1 MRILITGGSGLLGQ
15 YLSIELSKSN
25 EVISLYNKNSISSDN
40 FSSKHIDIRNYKL
53 LNDLFESFNP
63 DIVVHAAASTN
74 PVLSPDLETRE
85 IYDINVSST
94 KRIAEL
100 CDRCSARLIYTSSD
114 LVYAGYRGS
123 MLKENSKLIPVS
135 LYAETKLMGEIKI
148 QETFDNYIILRIA
161 LLYGF
166 GLGNSICH
174 FQDMYK
180 NLKAG
185 KAVKL
190 FYDQYRTPVSLPE
203 AARIIRELCNQ
214 SIKNDIIN
222 IAGKERVNRVQMG
235 EKLCGIVGFD
245 KRLIQKISMNEI
257 PGYPAVEDVSLDTE
271 KLQSYGIKIKGIEQ
285 SIKEILN
292 YERR

>member
-1 MRILITGGSGLLGQ
+1 MKIIITGGSGLLGQ
-15 YLSIELSKSN
+15 YLSIEFSKSN
-25 EVISLYNKNSISSDN
+25 EVISLYNKNSISSDKFN
-40 FSSKHIDIRNYKL
+40 SKRIDIRNYKL
-53 LNDLFESFNP
+53 LNNLFESFRP
-63 DIVVHAAASTN
+63 DIVIHAAASTN
-74 PVLSPDLETRE
+74 PVLSNDLETKE
-85 IYDINVSST
+85 VYNINVSST

-100 CDRCSARLIYTSSD
+100 CEKYSARLIYTSSD

-123 MLKENSKLIPVS
+123 MLKEDSKIIPIS

-174 FQDMYK
+174 FQEMYE

-185 KAVKL
+185 KAVRL
-190 FYDQYRTPVSLPE
+190 FHDQYRTPVTMLE
-203 AARIIRELCNQ
+203 AARIIREICNQ

-222 IAGKERVNRVQMG
+222 VGGNERANRVEMG
-235 EKLCGIVGFD
+235 EKLCSIVGFD
-245 KRLIQKISMNEI
+245 KSLIQKISMNEI
-257 PGYPAVEDVSLDTE
+257 PGYPAVEDVSLNTE
-271 KLQSYGIKIKGIEQ
+271 KLQSYGIKNKSIDE

-292 YERR
+292 YKHP

>member
-1 MRILITGGSGLLGQ
+1 MKIIITGGSGLLGQ
-15 YLSIELSKSN
+15 YLSIEFSKSN
-25 EVISLYNKNSISSDN
+25 EVISLYNKNSISSDKFN
-40 FSSKHIDIRNYKL
+40 SKQIDIRDYKL
-53 LNDLFESFNP
+53 LNNLFESFRP
-63 DIVVHAAASTN
+63 DIVIHAAASTN
-74 PVLSPDLETRE
+74 PVLSNDLETKE
-85 IYDINVSST
+85 VYNINVSAT

-100 CDRCSARLIYTSSD
+100 CEKYSARLIYTSSD

-123 MLKENSKLIPVS
+123 MLKEDSKIIPIS

-174 FQDMYK
+174 FQEMYE

-185 KAVKL
+185 KTVRL
-190 FYDQYRTPVSLPE
+190 FYDQYRTPVSMPE
-203 AARIIRELCNQ
+203 AARIIREICNQ

-222 IAGKERVNRVQMG
+222 VGGNERANRVEMG
-235 EKLCGIVGFD
+235 EKLCSIVGFD
-245 KRLIQKISMNEI
+245 ISLIQKISMNEI
-257 PGYPAVEDVSLDTE
+257 PGYPAVEDVSLNTE
-271 KLQSYGIKIKGIEQ
+271 KLQSYGIGTKSIEE

-292 YERR
+292 LV